1 MPMLIVLSFVGCMV
15 WGIAS
20 AVGSYLDMPDVHKS
34 YLTQQCVRVVTA
46 DGTKLPCPE
55 VLPDRYHLVWVE

>member
-1 MPMLIVLSFVGCMV
+1 MILVLSFIGCLV

-34 YLTQQCVRVVTA
+34 YRTQQCVRVVTA
-46 DGTKLPCPE
+46 DGEELPCPKI
-55 VLPDRYHLVWVE
+55 LPDRYHLVWVE